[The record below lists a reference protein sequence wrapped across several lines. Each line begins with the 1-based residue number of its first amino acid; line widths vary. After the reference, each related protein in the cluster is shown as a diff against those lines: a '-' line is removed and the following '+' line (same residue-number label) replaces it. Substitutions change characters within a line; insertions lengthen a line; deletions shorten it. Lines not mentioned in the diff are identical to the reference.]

1 MFAREEQKFILK
13 MLDEGKITAVE
24 AEKLL
29 NALNNSCCCDYEYG
43 KKKFDRRLNKICR
56 CMRETKDNVCN
67 YVNDKVA
74 PAVIKMAQ
82 CVSKKAY
89 DLTKNW
95 DNELKKS
102 SDSNCDNNNACNNN
116 CGCDNDF

>member
-1 MFAREEQKFILK
+1 
-13 MLDEGKITAVE
+13 
-24 AEKLL
+24 
-29 NALNNSCCCDYEYG
+29 
-43 KKKFDRRLNKICR
+43 
-56 CMRETKDNVCN
+56 MRETKDNVCN

-102 SDSNCDNNNACNNN
+102 SNSNCDNNNACNNN

>member
-1 MFAREEQKFILK
+1 
-13 MLDEGKITAVE
+13 
-24 AEKLL
+24 
-29 NALNNSCCCDYEYG
+29 
-43 KKKFDRRLNKICR
+43 
-56 CMRETKDNVCN
+56 MRETKDNVCN

-102 SDSNCDNNNACNNN
+102 SNSN
-116 CGCDNDF
+116 